1 MFRPR
6 EAKPIARKHVCFPCS
21 DTTEIKIITTLNMKQ
36 KMKKLQGLP
45 KTNIYIYIYIYIYT
59 HIEKVG
65 LKRDRVWIIMNLFCL
80 QTTMKF
86 KGKV

>member
-21 DTTEIKIITTLNMKQ
+21 DTKEIKIITTLNMKQ

-45 KTNIYIYIYIYIYT
+45 KYIYIYT
-59 HIEKVG
+59 H
-65 LKRDRVWIIMNLFCL
+65 
-80 QTTMKF
+80 T
-86 KGKV
+86 

>member
-21 DTTEIKIITTLNMKQ
+21 DTKEIKIITTLNMKQ

-45 KTNIYIYIYIYIYT
+45 KIYTYIYI
-59 HIEKVG
+59 HSEKMG

-80 QTTMKF
+80 QTTMKI

>member
-21 DTTEIKIITTLNMKQ
+21 DTKEIKIITTLNMKQ
-36 KMKKLQGLP
+36 KMKKITRLSQ
-45 KTNIYIYIYIYIYT
+45 KKKKKKKII
-59 HIEKVG
+59 HSEKMG

>member
-45 KTNIYIYIYIYIYT
+45 KTNIYIYIYTYWESGT
-59 HIEKVG
+59 K
-65 LKRDRVWIIMNLFCL
+65 KRSSLDNNEFILSTNHNEV
-80 QTTMKF
+80 
-86 KGKV
+86 